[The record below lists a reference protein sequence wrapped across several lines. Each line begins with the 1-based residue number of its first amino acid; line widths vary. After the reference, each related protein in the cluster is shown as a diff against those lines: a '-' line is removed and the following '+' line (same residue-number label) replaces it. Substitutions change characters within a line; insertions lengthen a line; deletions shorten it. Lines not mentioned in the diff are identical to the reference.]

1 MPPAQ
6 GESSR
11 SVPRP
16 SLSISC
22 AASSKETSVKT
33 AIEQSG
39 RPSSERQHLPDALA
53 GGAARVVAAFGG
65 QLARAV
71 ADDDLVARRAVLRM
85 DRRLDELAAHA
96 QLLDHRPA
104 VVDDGALHHRL
115 PRLVGCGKV

>member
-16 SLSISC
+16 SPSISC

-33 AIEQSG
+33 DIERSG
-39 RPSSERQHLPDALA
+39 AGSRRSKRQDLPDALA
-53 GGAARVVAAFGG
+53 GGAARAVAAIGG
-65 QLARAV
+65 ELARAV
-71 ADDDLVARRAVLRM
+71 ADDDVVARRAVLRM

-96 QLLDHRPA
+96 QLHDHRPA
-104 VVDDGALHHRL
+104 VVDEGALDHRL
-115 PRLVGCGKV
+115 